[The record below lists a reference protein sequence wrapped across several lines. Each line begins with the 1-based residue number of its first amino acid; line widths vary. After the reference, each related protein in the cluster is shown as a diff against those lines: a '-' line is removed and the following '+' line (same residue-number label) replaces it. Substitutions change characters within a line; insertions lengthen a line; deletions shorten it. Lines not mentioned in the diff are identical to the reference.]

1 MGSLVLRIK
10 KAYLKVKTK
19 VYREGS
25 GTGSDSNDE
34 PYRTDIY
41 SVFSG
46 VQVTPRLCPG
56 FSMTSTS
63 LELKFESVCVV
74 TSTGLEWGFR
84 ASQKLLKYG
93 RFLICENSRIF
104 NNFSLNFVNL

>member
-1 MGSLVLRIK
+1 MGSRVLRIK
-10 KAYLKVKTK
+10 KAYLKVITK
-19 VYREGS
+19 VYSEGS
-25 GTGSDSNDE
+25 DSGSDSNEGSDSNDE

-56 FSMTSTS
+56 ISMTSTS

-84 ASQKLLKYG
+84 ASKKSLKYG
-93 RFLICENSRIF
+93 RFFTCEDF
-104 NNFSLNFVNL
+104 KFFHNF

>member
-1 MGSLVLRIK
+1 MGSRVLRIK

-19 VYREGS
+19 VYSEGS

-46 VQVTPRLCPG
+46 VQVTPRLYPG
-56 FSMTSTS
+56 ISMTSTS

-84 ASQKLLKYG
+84 ASKKSLKYG
-93 RFLICENSRIF
+93 RFLLVKILNYF
-104 NNFSLNFVNL
+104 TTFSSKF

>member
-1 MGSLVLRIK
+1 MDSRVLLIK

-19 VYREGS
+19 VYSEGS
-25 GTGSDSNDE
+25 GTGSGTDDE

-41 SVFSG
+41 SVFPG
-46 VQVTPRLCPG
+46 VQVTPRLYPG
-56 FSMTSTS
+56 ISMTSTS

-84 ASQKLLKYG
+84 ASQKSLKYG
-93 RFLICENSRIF
+93 RFFTCENF
-104 NNFSLNFVNL
+104 KLFHNF

>member
-46 VQVTPRLCPG
+46 VQVTPRLCPV

-93 RFLICENSRIF
+93 RFFYL
-104 NNFSLNFVNL
+104 